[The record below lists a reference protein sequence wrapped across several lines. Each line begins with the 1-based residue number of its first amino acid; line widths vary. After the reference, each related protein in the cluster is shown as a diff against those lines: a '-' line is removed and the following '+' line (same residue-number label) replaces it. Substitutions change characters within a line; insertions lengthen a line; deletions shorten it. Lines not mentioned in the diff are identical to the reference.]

1 MKQAL
6 EGVAL
11 SVALAVFPV
20 AGEELDTDPNIRQ
33 LDEVTV
39 TSIKQSSDLSLLPDA
54 STTLTLKQAERWR
67 VSTLKAMSEIAPNF
81 YIPDYGSRMTSSI
94 YVRGLGSRMDQPVV
108 GLNID
113 NVPILNKDNYDTDLF
128 DIERVEVI
136 RGTQSTLYGR
146 NTMGGQVNIYTVRP
160 MHYRGNRVMG
170 RISTGPE
177 ARMAVSSYQEMGRN
191 LYMGFV
197 GAMTFSD
204 GFYRNHYNDTRTG
217 TEKGLNL
224 RWRTQ
229 WRPASKVLID
239 NVASFGLSRQGGIP
253 MKKPTTVR

>member
-1 MKQAL
+1 MF
-6 EGVAL
+6 
-11 SVALAVFPV
+11 VALASFSVS
-20 AGEELDTDPNIRQ
+20 GEELDTDPNIRH
-33 LDEVTV
+33 LDDVTV
-39 TSIKQSSDLSLLPDA
+39 TSIKQNSDLSLLPDA
-54 STTLTLKQAERWR
+54 STTLTLQQAERWR
-67 VSTLKAMSEIAPNF
+67 VNTLKAMSEIAPNF

-136 RGTQSTLYGR
+136 RGPQSTLYGR

-160 MHYRGNRVMG
+160 MLYQGSRVMG

-177 ARMAVSSYQEMGRN
+177 ARMAVSSYQQMARN

-197 GAMTFSD
+197 GEMTFSD
-204 GFYRNHYNDTRTG
+204 GFYRNHYNDTRTA

-239 NVASFGLSRQGGIP
+239 NVASFGLSRQGGYPYEEANNREINYND
-253 MKKPTTVR
+253 TC